1 MRVLPRRSARTLKTQ
16 HIIAAIIPAAIV
28 VMSITGFVWAQKEVT
43 VVVDGRT
50 LHIKTQAA
58 DVAGAL
64 AEAGV
69 ACDADD
75 VVTPPSDSELVPG
88 STVVVR
94 HSIPVI
100 VQFGGEAVKLD
111 VVGDT
116 VADALV
122 AAGADPAATDAV
134 QPPIAT
140 GLVPGMTI
148 KVPDVFVRVVKH
160 EERIAPKVEVEADS
174 SLARGTRRVIT
185 SGKAGRVLT
194 VSRVVVTNGVEGSP
208 VRVAQRVVSK
218 PTPTIVAVGTGS
230 RTTTSA
236 QPARVPV
243 APAHGRRMRV
253 VATGYSPQQPDLD
266 YVTATGARAERGV
279 IAVDPKM
286 IPLGTRVYVPGYGY
300 AVAADTGGAIDGRRI
315 DLCYNTVAEA
325 MRWGRRSV
333 TIIILD

>member
-1 MRVLPRRSARTLKTQ
+1 MRVMPRRSARTLKAQ
-16 HIIAAIIPAAIV
+16 HFIAAVVPAVIV

-50 LHIKTQAA
+50 LHIKSQAA

-64 AEAGV
+64 DEAGV
-69 ACDADD
+69 AVGSGD
-75 VVTPPSDSELVPG
+75 VVSPRVDAELTGG

-94 HSIPVI
+94 HSVPV
-100 VQFGGEAVKLD
+100 VVEFGDESVELD

-122 AAGADPAATDAV
+122 AAGTDPAASNDV

-148 KVPDVFVRVVKH
+148 RVPDVFVRVVKH
-160 EERIAPKVEVEADS
+160 EERIPPKVEVETDS
-174 SLARGTRRVIT
+174 SLARGTRKVIT
-185 SGKAGRVLT
+185 SGKPGRLLM
-194 VSRVVVTNGVEGSP
+194 VSRVVVTNGVEGEP
-208 VRVAQRVVSK
+208 VPVAQRVVSK
-218 PTPTIVAVGTGS
+218 PLPTIVAVGTGS
-230 RTTTSA
+230 RTATAA
-236 QPARVPV
+236 QTAKVPAP
-243 APAHGRRMRV
+243 PAHGRRMRV

-266 YVTATGARAERGV
+266 YVTATGARAQRGV
-279 IAVDPKM
+279 IAVDPGT
-286 IPLGTRVYVPGYGY
+286 IPLGTHVYVPGYGY

-315 DLCYNTVAEA
+315 DLCYDTVAEA

-333 TIIILD
+333 TIIVLD